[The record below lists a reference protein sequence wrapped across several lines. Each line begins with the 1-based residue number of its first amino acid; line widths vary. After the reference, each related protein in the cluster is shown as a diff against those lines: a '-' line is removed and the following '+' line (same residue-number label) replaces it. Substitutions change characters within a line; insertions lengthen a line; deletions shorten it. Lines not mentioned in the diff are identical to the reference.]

1 MNPMDDTIDTIDGI
15 WKAYQAGLLG
25 FIRRRVDNPAAAE
38 DILQDVF
45 VRVLTRIDTL
55 TDAGKI
61 KGWLYRIAR
70 NAIIDHYRASG
81 KTGPLPE
88 NIAAPEVDASEQA
101 RRDIED
107 CVLPFIRNLPDKYRE
122 AVTLSEIEGLTQEQ
136 VAQRQGI
143 TLSGAKSRV
152 QRGRAMIK
160 DMLTECCRFEFDRRG
175 SLVDYEAKGSRCE
188 GC

>member
-1 MNPMDDTIDTIDGI
+1 MDDTIDDI

-25 FIRRRVDNPAAAE
+25 FIRRRIDDPAAAE

-45 VRVLTRIDTL
+45 VRVLAGIDTL
-55 TDAGKI
+55 SDADKI

-81 KTGPLPE
+81 KTGPLPDE
-88 NIAAPEVDASEQA
+88 IAAPEVDASQRS
-101 RRDIED
+101 RREIEG
-107 CVLPFIRNLPDKYRE
+107 CVLSLIRNLPDKYRD
-122 AVTLSEIEGLTQEQ
+122 AVTLSEIEGLTQKQAAE
-136 VAQRQGI
+136 RQGI

-160 DMLTECCRFEFDRRG
+160 DMLSACCRFQFDHRG
-175 SLVDYEAKGSRCE
+175 IMVDYEAKGADCKSC
-188 GC
+188 

>member
-1 MNPMDDTIDTIDGI
+1 MNPMDDTIETIDGI

-25 FIRRRVDNPAAAE
+25 FIRRRVDSPAAAE

-55 TDAGKI
+55 ADAGKI

-88 NIAAPEVDASEQA
+88 NIAAPQLDTSEQA
-101 RRDIED
+101 RRDIEG

-122 AVTLSEIEGLTQEQ
+122 AVTLSEIEGLTHEQ

-160 DMLTECCRFEFDRRG
+160 DMLSECCRFEFDRRG
-175 SLVDYEAKGSRCE
+175 SLVDYEAKDSERKRC
-188 GC
+188 